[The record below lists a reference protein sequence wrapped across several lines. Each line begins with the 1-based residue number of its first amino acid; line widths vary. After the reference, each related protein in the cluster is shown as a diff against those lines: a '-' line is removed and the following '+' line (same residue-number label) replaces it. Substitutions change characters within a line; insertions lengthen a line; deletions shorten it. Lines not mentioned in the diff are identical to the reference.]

1 MFENKHL
8 FSRIKKSLQDINKVS
23 EKVHNLLLNKVNVL
37 AKFLVKNSVNAN
49 LISILGF
56 IIGIS
61 AVNFLAL
68 NMYGWALACIL
79 INRVFDLL
87 DGAVARHSKI
97 TEFGIFLDAA
107 LDYVFYAGIIFG
119 FALAN
124 PLQNAVA
131 ASFFLFAFTSSACA
145 MLAYAVIAYKK
156 QTEKQIVFDKSPFYF
171 GGFAQGAEVFLASV
185 VLCILP
191 FWFMEFAIVLG
202 ILCLVKAFS
211 IMIAAY
217 YNFVISGK

>member
-1 MFENKHL
+1 M
-8 FSRIKKSLQDINKVS
+8 
-23 EKVHNLLLNKVNVL
+23 
-37 AKFLVKNSVNAN
+37 
-49 LISILGF
+49 
-56 IIGIS
+56 
-61 AVNFLAL
+61 
-68 NMYGWALACIL
+68 
-79 INRVFDLL
+79 
-87 DGAVARHSKI
+87 
-97 TEFGIFLDAA
+97 
-107 LDYVFYAGIIFG
+107 
-119 FALAN
+119 
-124 PLQNAVA
+124 QNAVA

-156 QTEKQIVFDKSPFYF
+156 QTEKQIVFDKSPFYL

-217 YNFVISGK
+217 YNFVIAGK